1 MGLTGKVVLQR
12 IENRTI
18 YAKTLIGLI
27 ISTVSCSAQTFPL
40 NTPFADI
47 PNGAHIKDINNELA
61 QYIGTYKANFN
72 GNEIILYITKQ
83 QDKLENSAQKSY
95 YMDALIVK
103 YIVKNSS
110 GTTLQDTQNNNSNN
124 IEFYSYYTRTNQN
137 TIIFYYGGTNC
148 HVGWG
153 DIYLK
158 KINATQISWEYL
170 PDDISTT
177 SQSCPNNL
185 DTTIYLPETK
195 DLIFTKQ

>member
-1 MGLTGKVVLQR
+1 MK
-12 IENRTI
+12 II
-18 YAKTLIGLI
+18 YLILCLI
-27 ISTVSCSAQTFPL
+27 FNILSCSAQTLPI
-40 NTPFADI
+40 NTPLKDI
-47 PNGAHIKDINNELA
+47 PNNAHLKDINNELG

-72 GNEIILYITKQ
+72 GNQITLYISKQ
-83 QDKLENSAQKSY
+83 EDKLENSGQKSY
-95 YMDALIVK
+95 YLDALIVK

-110 GTTLQDTQNNNSNN
+110 GVILQDTQNNTQNN

-158 KINATQISWEYL
+158 KINATQISWEYR

-185 DTTIYLPETK
+185 DTTIYLPQTK

>member
-1 MGLTGKVVLQR
+1 MKNTILKTFLLIVLMS
-12 IENRTI
+12 NFLCC
-18 YAKTLIGLI
+18 K
-27 ISTVSCSAQTFPL
+27 AQQYPL
-40 NTPFADI
+40 NTDYDDI
-47 PNGAHIKDINNELA
+47 ANNSYLKDINNELDP
-61 QYIGTYKANFN
+61 YVGVYKANFS
-72 GNEIILYITKQ
+72 GNEITLYITKQ

-110 GTTLQDTQNNNSNN
+110 GTTLQDTQNNNSN
-124 IEFYSYYTRTNQN
+124 IEFYSFKKRPAKNALQFIYT
-137 TIIFYYGGTNC
+137 GTNC

-158 KINATQISWEYL
+158 KINATQISWEYR
-170 PDDISTT
+170 PDDISST

>member
-1 MGLTGKVVLQR
+1 MKSVLLLIVFTVVTCKSQQILP
-12 IENRTI
+12 I
-18 YAKTLIGLI
+18 
-27 ISTVSCSAQTFPL
+27 
-40 NTPFADI
+40 NTPFVDI
-47 PNGAHIKDINNELA
+47 QNGVHLKDLNNELNP
-61 QYIGTYKANFN
+61 YVGVYKANFS
-72 GNEIILYITKQ
+72 GNDITLFITKQ
-83 QDKLENSAQKSY
+83 ENKLEESNKKSY

-110 GTTLQDTQNNNSNN
+110 GVILQDTQNNTQNN

-158 KINATQISWEYL
+158 KINATQITWEYR
-170 PDDISTT
+170 PDDITT
-177 SQSCPNNL
+177 TAAKCPSNL